1 MAGPVTIFALSS
13 GHGRAGLAVIR
24 VSGPAAGLA
33 LDRLAA
39 PRPKPRF
46 AALRTVR
53 SETGEV
59 LDGALVLWIPGP
71 RSETGE
77 DMAEFHVHGGRAVIA
92 GVLAALSALPGLR
105 LAGPGEF
112 ARRAFENGKIDL
124 TAAEAVA
131 DLVDA
136 DTAAQRRQALRQ
148 ASGAQARLYDGWRAD
163 LIRAQA
169 LTESAIDFSDE
180 ADVGAGALAEARAL
194 VGRLA
199 PAIRAHLNDGRRG
212 EIVREGF
219 RVAIAGPPNAG
230 KSSLLNVLARREAAI
245 VSEEAGTTRDIV
257 EVTLDLGGV
266 PVILSDTAGIRE
278 AEGKVE
284 KEGIRRAL
292 AHARDADLVLW
303 LTDATTGVPE
313 SPPSDLA
320 AGSGEILRV
329 VNKMDLVEGMLPGA
343 GAAEAGDGLLRLSVL
358 TGEGLPELAEAVG
371 RRAVERIGVS
381 EAPVITQ
388 ARHREHLALCA
399 EALEAFLAGPP
410 ADLELRAEDLRRATT
425 ALGRITGRV
434 DVEDMLGEIFGRFCI
449 GK

>member
-1 MAGPVTIFALSS
+1 
-13 GHGRAGLAVIR
+13 
-24 VSGPAAGLA
+24 
-33 LDRLAA
+33 
-39 PRPKPRF
+39 
-46 AALRTVR
+46 
-53 SETGEV
+53 
-59 LDGALVLWIPGP
+59 
-71 RSETGE
+71 
-77 DMAEFHVHGGRAVIA
+77 
-92 GVLAALSALPGLR
+92 
-105 LAGPGEF
+105 
-112 ARRAFENGKIDL
+112 
-124 TAAEAVA
+124 
-131 DLVDA
+131 
-136 DTAAQRRQALRQ
+136 
-148 ASGAQARLYDGWRAD
+148 
-163 LIRAQA
+163 
-169 LTESAIDFSDE
+169 
-180 ADVGAGALAEARAL
+180 
-194 VGRLA
+194 LA

-212 EIVREGF
+212 EILREGF

-230 KSSLLNVLARREAAI
+230 KSSLLNALARREAAI